1 MDAEDATCSKYIAFQ
16 IVQVVERQEL
26 KAPEVPHRPKWVS
39 AHLRSSDQWER
50 SNQSRGLQG
59 TDRVQAFAREVGV
72 QSGTRTGDAK
82 LVSLAVFGRH
92 GT

>member
-1 MDAEDATCSKYIAFQ
+1 MSMRILYPRT
-16 IVQVVERQEL
+16 
-26 KAPEVPHRPKWVS
+26 VS
-39 AHLRSSDQWER
+39 VFLLLEET
-50 SNQSRGLQG
+50 NQSRGLQG

-82 LVSLAVFGRH
+82 LVSLAVFGRR